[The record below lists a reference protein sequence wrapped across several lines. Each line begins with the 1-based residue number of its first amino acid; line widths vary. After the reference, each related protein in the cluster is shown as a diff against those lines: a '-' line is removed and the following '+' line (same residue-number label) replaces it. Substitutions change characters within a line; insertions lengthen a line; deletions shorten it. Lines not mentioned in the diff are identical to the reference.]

1 MPSAGL
7 SLVGFMDEQE
17 ALTHLRTACVP
28 SDPSDA
34 ALKAVWQAAQAQLG
48 PSISN
53 AGNPNVAAIPAA
65 QAPHIV
71 TLMQT
76 PWAAQALQSTL
87 QGSTFQMVEIDPLL
101 AFQFTV
107 DLDRSK
113 HHCKGLSNPPTPDE
127 LMALCLPTA
136 IIPESMQVQPLP
148 QSLLIKA
155 RCLNLKML
163 AQGFFPQQNGPTV
176 AGVFVGLTLPLVH
189 VVRLNGRCYLHNGFH
204 RTVGAKLAGATHVP
218 CIFRDV
224 MDEAAAGIRAD
235 GSTFSRI

>member
-34 ALKAVWQAAQAQLG
+34 ALKAAWQAAQAQLG
-48 PSISN
+48 PPISN
-53 AGNPNVAAIPAA
+53 AGSPNVAAIPAA

-107 DLDRSK
+107 DLDRS
-113 HHCKGLSNPPTPDE
+113 
-127 LMALCLPTA
+127 
-136 IIPESMQVQPLP
+136 
-148 QSLLIKA
+148 
-155 RCLNLKML
+155 
-163 AQGFFPQQNGPTV
+163 
-176 AGVFVGLTLPLVH
+176 
-189 VVRLNGRCYLHNGFH
+189 
-204 RTVGAKLAGATHVP
+204 
-218 CIFRDV
+218 
-224 MDEAAAGIRAD
+224 
-235 GSTFSRI
+235 